1 MRKTVVCSVALAL
14 FAFSAAAAV
23 AQTDSGCVRCHGD
36 EARMKSLFVAPKIDG
51 GEGEG

>member
-1 MRKTVVCSVALAL
+1 MRKTVVYSVA
-14 FAFSAAAAV
+14 FAVVVFGAAAAV
-23 AQTDSGCVRCHGD
+23 AQTDSGCVRCHAD